1 MKQRNQFFREYR
13 DHSKV
18 LAKVILEGF
27 GNDSGIFGLCKYDKG
42 KLQRN
47 NPKIPEIENIG
58 LATEHLKNGYAD
70 IWGRKEKAGL

>member
-58 LATEHLKNGYAD
+58 FSQRTSKKWICRYMG
-70 IWGRKEKAGL
+70 